1 MFGKKKSNFHFKKEK
16 HLTKKHFDR
25 SYGVVLWELLTRETP
40 YRDHIKEAIAY
51 GVGSNKLQLHLPR
64 TIPPGFLQLME
75 MCRNKIARKRPSFST
90 ILTHLSNVSAELVEQ
105 EPENYANLQLEW
117 RKEIRPLTS
126 NRNESSHSTISTSRE
141 LETMELSNDDYNQN
155 DYDCVDGEN
164 PFVKRLADIKHVDE
178 IEDLI
183 KEKMTELMQS
193 DVYKEVAYLTAILNN
208 FQIKP
213 KNKQM

>member
-1 MFGKKKSNFHFKKEK
+1 
-16 HLTKKHFDR
+16 
-25 SYGVVLWELLTRETP
+25 
-40 YRDHIKEAIAY
+40 
-51 GVGSNKLQLHLPR
+51 
-64 TIPPGFLQLME
+64 ME

-213 KNKQM
+213 KNKQMYRSLSSTLGISISLIKSFH